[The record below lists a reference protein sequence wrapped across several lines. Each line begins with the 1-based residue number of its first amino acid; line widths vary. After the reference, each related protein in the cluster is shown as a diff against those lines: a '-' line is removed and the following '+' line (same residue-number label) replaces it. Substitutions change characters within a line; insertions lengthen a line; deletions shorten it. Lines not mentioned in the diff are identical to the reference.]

1 MAHAQ
6 VRLVPAPPAPARET
20 LWERIRR
27 DAAELAGREPELE
40 GFLRAAVLDRSG
52 LEEAVVHRV
61 AERLGTGAVPAA
73 AVESAYRDALADSRI
88 GQALRTDVE
97 AIVARDPATGQPLDA
112 VLHLKGYHALV
123 THRLAHR
130 LWHEGRQGL
139 AKWLQSRAS
148 EVFQT
153 DIHPAARIGQGV
165 FLDHATGIV
174 IGETAIVDDD
184 VSILQG
190 VTLGGTGKE
199 CGDRHPKIRRGVLI
213 GAGADHPRQ
222 HRGRG
227 ECARRRRLGG
237 AGPRAPGYHGRG
249 RARQGGGPHRRRG
262 TGQQHGPPL
271 PGRGHLTPGGVG
283 AQTGTTSTATL
294 SFWAPLPRM
303 MPSIGETS
311 A

>member
-6 VRLVPAPPAPARET
+6 VRLVPVAGAPAADP

-27 DAAELAGREPELE
+27 DAAELAAREPELE
-40 GFLRAAVLDRSG
+40 GFLRAAILDRQS
-52 LEEAVVHRV
+52 LEDAVVHRV
-61 AERLGTGAVPAA
+61 AERLGTGSIPAA
-73 AVESAYRDALADSRI
+73 AVERAYRDALADRPT
-88 GQALRTDVE
+88 GQALRADLE

-139 AKWLQSRAS
+139 AKWLQGRSS

-174 IGETAIVDDD
+174 IGETAVVDDD

-213 GAGADHPRQ
+213 GAGAIIL
-222 HRGRG
+222 GNIEVG
-227 ECARRRRLGG
+227 ENARVG
-237 AGPRAPGYHGRG
+237 AGSVVLAPV
-249 RARQGGGPHRRRG
+249 
-262 TGQQHGPPL
+262 PP
-271 PGRGHLTPGGVG
+271 
-283 AQTGTTSTATL
+283 GTTVAGVPAKVVGRTGAGAPATSMDHL
-294 SFWAPLPRM
+294 FP
-303 MPSIGETS
+303 GEGI
-311 A
+311 